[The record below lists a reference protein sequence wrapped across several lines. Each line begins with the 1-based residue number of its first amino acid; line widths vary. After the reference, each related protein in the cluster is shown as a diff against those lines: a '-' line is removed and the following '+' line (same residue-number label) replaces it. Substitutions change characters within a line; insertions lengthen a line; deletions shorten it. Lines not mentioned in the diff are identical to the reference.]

1 MAPIENWYALLD
13 AIIHKISVFKALS
26 KRGITQ
32 AKEKKIKKNN
42 FTGGLISTPIKDA
55 IKEDYDG

>member
-32 AKEKKIKKNN
+32 AKKGKSE
-42 FTGGLISTPIKDA
+42 LPPPIEVGA
-55 IKEDYDG
+55 SKEA